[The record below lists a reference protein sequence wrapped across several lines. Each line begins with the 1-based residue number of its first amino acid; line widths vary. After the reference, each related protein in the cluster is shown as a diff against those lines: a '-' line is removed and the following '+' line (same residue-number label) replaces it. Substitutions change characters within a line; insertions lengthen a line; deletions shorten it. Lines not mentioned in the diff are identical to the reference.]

1 MQQKR
6 MSDAI
11 FSIAWGYVLIHL
23 HFRLGP
29 VDLLPDWLGYIL
41 FYSAINMIKEKEPSA
56 KSLQPLTIVLGI
68 WDVALIFFQEIQ
80 AFGIIITV
88 LSLYFHYQFLT
99 NIANIAGKYMC
110 LEQDKILKLRI
121 VRTILV
127 TVFAVPI
134 PWNDMAIFTYALIVA
149 NMVVAI
155 WLCATL
161 FSLKKSVQIRED
173 SIEIE

>member
-11 FSIAWGYVLIHL
+11 FSIAWGYILIHL

-41 FYSAINMIKEKEPSA
+41 FYFAINTIKEKEPSA
-56 KSLQPLTIVLGI
+56 KLLQPLTVILGI
-68 WDVALIFFQEIQ
+68 WDVALIFIQEIQ

-88 LSLYFHYQFLT
+88 LSLYFHFQFLT
-99 NIANIAGKYMC
+99 NIASIAGKYMC
-110 LEQDKILKLRI
+110 LEKDKILQLR
-121 VRTILV
+121 VARTILV

-134 PWNDMAIFTYALIVA
+134 PWNDMAILTYVLIVA
-149 NMVVAI
+149 NIVVAI
-155 WLCATL
+155 WLCSTL
-161 FSLKKSVQIRED
+161 FSLRKSVQIRED
-173 SIEIE
+173 SMGME

>member
-6 MSDAI
+6 VSDAI

-23 HFRLGP
+23 HFRLGL

-41 FYSAINMIKEKEPSA
+41 FYFALNTIKEKEPSA
-56 KSLQPLTIVLGI
+56 KLLQPLTIILAI
-68 WDVALIFFQEIQ
+68 WDVALIFVQGIQ
-80 AFGIIITV
+80 GFGIIITV

-99 NIANIAGKYMC
+99 AIANIAGKYMC
-110 LEQDKILKLRI
+110 LEQEKILKLRI
-121 VRTILV
+121 VRTVLV
-127 TVFAVPI
+127 AVFALPI
-134 PWNDMAIFTYALIVA
+134 PWDNMAILTYVLIVA

-173 SIEIE
+173 SMGIE